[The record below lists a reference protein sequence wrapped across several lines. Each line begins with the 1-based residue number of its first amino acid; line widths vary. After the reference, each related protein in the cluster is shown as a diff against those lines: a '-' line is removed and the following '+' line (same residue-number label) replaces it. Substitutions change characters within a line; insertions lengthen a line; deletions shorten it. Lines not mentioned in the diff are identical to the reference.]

1 MLLWHDGSKCL
12 DDGWVLNTA
21 AKTVR
26 VEKTGSDWRCAE
38 SENVRERVRE
48 KRWVVVAYRREAKG
62 EAVADARGLA
72 RHRDGTWEWA
82 AAPGQAPCARYQ
94 HASAFVEARLR
105 DWRDES
111 GGGTTVRLIAAVS
124 ALNLTR
130 AEGEQDGGKLRTE
143 VMKNST
149 L

>member
-1 MLLWHDGSKCL
+1 MC
-12 DDGWVLNTA
+12 
-21 AKTVR
+21 
-26 VEKTGSDWRCAE
+26 
-38 SENVRERVRE
+38 RVRE
-48 KRWVVVAYRREAKG
+48 CAAASYGDGLLLLTGGRNAKG

-105 DWRDES
+105 DWRDEW
-111 GGGTTVRLIAAVS
+111 GWDDRAGCAVS
-124 ALNLTR
+124 ALN
-130 AEGEQDGGKLRTE
+130 AMAMENKDGGKLRTE